1 MKINSALP
9 ENHPEHLK
17 VDEKKKADID
27 ISLRDWF
34 AGKALQSLML
44 DHDARV
50 TFPQAIA
57 GRAYVYAD
65 AMLIARKGGEA

>member
-1 MKINSALP
+1 MKLNSALP
-9 ENHPEHLK
+9 ANRAKHLS
-17 VDEKKKADID
+17 VDKKKMAEID

-44 DHDARV
+44 EHDARV
-50 TFPQAIA
+50 AFPQTIA